1 MGCLERGICYNIRMS
16 NTKTAS
22 KSILARLLASE
33 DLSVVHDPSAQTAS
47 FDLKDR
53 TLRLPVWQEM
63 SNSLYDM
70 LVGHEVAHALY
81 TPGEDWQTEIETL
94 ASMHGVPYRIA
105 QMYVN
110 VIEDARIERMIKS
123 KFPGLRRDFLNA
135 YVDLMNR
142 DLFDLDGRSIRDL
155 PLIDRLNLEFKVGL
169 HAGEAIPFSS
179 TECVWVKRIENAT
192 EWSDVLEIAHDLL
205 SSIIAENEEQQDEE
219 SDEVGEESGESSDS
233 ESDQQ
238 QRGDST
244 DEESDESGST
254 GGSDSEGDDDSDASG
269 SGDESSSETGDDD
282 STSEDV
288 QQGTN
293 VPESITQDAFSKVSD
308 SLREEGSGYYEP
320 REIVLDPIDM
330 DWNIVDYKTCHR
342 LLSSHWASIADNGK
356 RVSDTLCQDVV
367 RKSKPTVNTLVKQF
381 EMKKQADQH
390 KRVQISKSGVL
401 DTVKMMNYKWSED
414 VFRKNTTVR
423 EGKNHGLVMFLD
435 WSGSMCNQITETME
449 QLIQLVLFCKKVNI
463 PFEVYAFTSA
473 SPMSFGKEE
482 RNVWDDE
489 NHDFTLL
496 NLFSSRMNKRE
507 FQESLLNN
515 YALAHSQA
523 WDTACTPSVHRA
535 FGLGGTPLNEAILG
549 AISIVPKF
557 KKENNVQIVNTV
569 FLTDGCGNGM
579 HMPMNGTL
587 KIKGDRIGV
596 KVTKDATNMLTELL
610 RERTGSKIVNF
621 FLTDW
626 TPAKLTR
633 HGSGYFNYD
642 DRLVEE
648 GVKTWKKH
656 NYAIATNDRQGW
668 DEQYLV
674 RVTSVNNDGVMTN
687 VADDATAAKKK
698 NAFLKSMGAKMT
710 SRVVLGRFIDQIA

>member
-1 MGCLERGICYNIRMS
+1 MGCVDRGICYNIRMS

-81 TPGEDWQTEIETL
+81 TPGEDWQTEIQTL
-94 ASMHGVPYRIA
+94 ASMHQVPYRIA

-142 DLFDLDGRSIRDL
+142 DLFDLNGRSIRDL

-179 TECVWVKRIENAT
+179 TECIWVKRIENAT

-219 SDEVGEESGESSDS
+219 SDEVGEESGEGSDS

-238 QRGDST
+238 QHGDSS

-269 SGDESSSETGDDD
+269 SGDESSETSGGDA
-282 STSEDV
+282 TSADV

-293 VPESITQDAFSKVSD
+293 VPESMTQDAFSKVSD
-308 SLREEGSGYYEP
+308 SLRESGNGYCEP
-320 REIVLDPIDM
+320 REMILDPIDM
-330 DWNIVDYKTCHR
+330 DWNVVDYKTCHR
-342 LLSSHWASIADNGK
+342 LLSSHWASTVDNGK

-414 VFRKNTTVR
+414 VFRKNATVR

-435 WSGSMCNQITETME
+435 WSGSMSNQITETME

-463 PFEVYAFTSA
+463 PFEVYAFTST
-473 SPMSFGKEE
+473 SPMKFGKEQ
-482 RNVWDDE
+482 RDIYADE
-489 NHDFTLL
+489 NHGFTLL

-515 YALAHSQA
+515 YALANANA
-523 WDTACTPSVHRA
+523 WDTPCTPTCPHA

-569 FLTDGCGNGM
+569 FLTDGMSNGM
-579 HMPMNGTL
+579 HMPPNGTL

-596 KVTKDATNMLTELL
+596 KVTKNATNMLTELL

-621 FLTDW
+621 FLADW
-626 TPAKLTR
+626 GGAKFNR
-633 HGSGYFNYD
+633 HAYSYFEDEND
-642 DRLVEE
+642 LEE
-648 GVKTWKKH
+648 GAKTWKKH

-674 RVTSVNNDGVMTN
+674 RVTNVNNDGVMTN
-687 VADDATAAKKK
+687 VADDATAARKRT
-698 NAFLKSMGAKMT
+698 AFLKSMGAKMT